1 MNGKSSSAGL
11 QIESFTSY
19 YDQTQ
24 VTNEPTRHLSSSL
37 SCIELIIT
45 SQPNLVPHFP
55 IYSSVNTPSP
65 LPLNPPS
72 FNFET
77 YVSRPTSY

>member
-24 VTNEPTRHLSSSL
+24 VTNEPTRLLTSSL

-45 SQPNLVPHFP
+45 SQPNLVAHFP